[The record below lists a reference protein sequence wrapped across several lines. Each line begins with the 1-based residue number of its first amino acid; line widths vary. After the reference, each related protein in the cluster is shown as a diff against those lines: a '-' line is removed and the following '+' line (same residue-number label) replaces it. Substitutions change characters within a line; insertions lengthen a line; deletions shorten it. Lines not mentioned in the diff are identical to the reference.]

1 MVGIVTFTTDLA
13 AITGAEIRFG
23 PSASGPTMTAPVD
36 LTQPSYRTLLL
47 GMKASSSYVFR
58 VAVTSAAGTC
68 TSQNYTITT
77 GAAPNTVRTLTT
89 TIMNPAKH
97 AKGFM
102 ILGNATGL
110 ATIYIV
116 DAADGQPVWGAMAR
130 GVPSRAHMSWDGRD
144 MYTVALNASNAPG
157 AGYSRRISMDGLDAE
172 NDLSGIVS
180 AHHDFTVIPGGI
192 AMLVWNAAG
201 VTDSS
206 LVERARDGTLT
217 TVVPDFGALYDTS
230 GSANRFH
237 PNSIHYHAWDDS
249 YTISDT
255 YPRLYVKISRKGDLL
270 WQLGGSNPKDP
281 GKHIPVTWTGENH
294 GHHMLADGTFLFF
307 NNLWTTRVFKLDETT
322 MTATP
327 GLVYVPNPTIA
338 TGALGD
344 VQRLPNGNILVTY
357 SVVGIIHE
365 IDPSGQLVATYR
377 VDGGQFG
384 YTEFRETLYGPPPY

>member
-1 MVGIVTFTTDLA
+1 
-13 AITGAEIRFG
+13 
-23 PSASGPTMTAPVD
+23 
-36 LTQPSYRTLLL
+36 
-47 GMKASSSYVFR
+47 
-58 VAVTSAAGTC
+58 
-68 TSQNYTITT
+68 
-77 GAAPNTVRTLTT
+77 
-89 TIMNPAKH
+89 
-97 AKGFM
+97 
-102 ILGNATGL
+102 
-110 ATIYIV
+110 
-116 DAADGQPVWGAMAR
+116 
-130 GVPSRAHMSWDGRD
+130 
-144 MYTVALNASNAPG
+144 
-157 AGYSRRISMDGLDAE
+157 MDGLDAE